1 MGLKDL
7 LTHYHK
13 VKESEAIALAN
24 FLYPILEIY
33 PEKRA
38 RAAEMLNHYWL
49 DMETTE
55 FFVNEEEIKNNPQFY
70 DKMHID

>member
-7 LTHYHK
+7 LTNYHK
-13 VKESEAIALAN
+13 VKESEAKALMD
-24 FLYPILEIY
+24 FLMPMLTIY
-33 PEKRA
+33 PQERA
-38 RAAEMLNHYWL
+38 KAATMLNHYWL

-55 FFVNEEEIKNNPQFY
+55 FFVNEDELKKNPHFY